1 MQFFPSFYS
10 QMLGRVTE
18 DPTYNENSVKWM
30 ELHIS
35 RNKLK
40 TTSKISALLAGF
52 AMVALIELS
61 IQEYKEDRGIS
72 SVYPLALYGIVTS
85 VLIFLHIYSLMIST
99 CILPDLDY
107 IATYEGTPGLGDFLI
122 KSSPHKKYS
131 TYVHVSWLFSNVL
144 GNLCLLLD
152 LLLILFIKF
161 YPIGHGS
168 IAVNATI
175 ETDTHD
181 FDPHF
186 APLIC
191 SVIVL
196 GTLVCVYVVTS
207 LHILK
212 IKVTHHTGTFG
223 TRINEMQDDFTKLI
237 TSFHRQNSYS
247 TSKVSDDVELKPQ
260 QTKDFPN
267 KDSRILLSLDS
278 NSQLLSKESP
288 FGENGILPPN

>member
-1 MQFFPSFYS
+1 M
-10 QMLGRVTE
+10 E
-18 DPTYNENSVKWM
+18 DPSYNENSVKWM

-61 IQEYKEDRGIS
+61 IQEYKEDRGVS
-72 SVYPLALYGIVTS
+72 SVYALTLYGIVTS
-85 VLIFLHIYSLMIST
+85 VLIFLHIYSLMIAT

-107 IATYEGTPGLGDFLI
+107 IATYENTPRLGDFLI
-122 KSSPHKKYS
+122 KTSPHKKYS

-152 LLLILFIKF
+152 LMLILFIKF
-161 YPIGHGS
+161 FPTGHTMV
-168 IAVNATI
+168 AANVT
-175 ETDTHD
+175 TDHTTN

-186 APLIC
+186 TPLIC

-196 GTLVCVYVVTS
+196 GTLVCVYVITS

-212 IKVTHHTGTFG
+212 IKITHHTGTFG
-223 TRINEMQDDFTKLI
+223 TRINEIQDDFSKLI
-237 TSFHRQNSYS
+237 RNFNQQNSY
-247 TSKVSDDVELKPQ
+247 TPGIHSDEDIELNAQKSP
-260 QTKDFPN
+260 KN
-267 KDSRILLSLDS
+267 DSRIILSLDS
-278 NSQLLSKESP
+278 NSQLLSQQSP
-288 FGENGILPPN
+288 IGLNGMLPPN

>member
-1 MQFFPSFYS
+1 MGDNP
-10 QMLGRVTE
+10 LL
-18 DPTYNENSVKWM
+18 NENASKWM

-61 IQEYKEDRGIS
+61 IQEYKDDRGIQS
-72 SVYPLALYGIVTS
+72 IYALTLYGVVTS

-107 IATYEGTPGLGDFLI
+107 IATYEGNPKLGDFLI
-122 KSSPHKKYS
+122 KTSPHRKYS

-161 YPIGHGS
+161 YPTTHAGLS
-168 IAVNATI
+168 NSTI
-175 ETDTHD
+175 IDDDHANN

-186 APLIC
+186 IPLIC

-196 GTLVCVYVVTS
+196 GVLVIVYVISS

-223 TRINEMQDDFTKLI
+223 SRINELQDDFSNLLRNLGGHDSTRY
-237 TSFHRQNSYS
+237 SVDAEVNSQD
-247 TSKVSDDVELKPQ
+247 KEVSPKKGRVV
-260 QTKDFPN
+260 
-267 KDSRILLSLDS
+267 LSLNS
-278 NSQLLSKESP
+278 NSELLPQRESP
-288 FGENGILPPN
+288 PIFPTTGPPQ

>member
-1 MQFFPSFYS
+1 MAENPLQ
-10 QMLGRVTE
+10 
-18 DPTYNENSVKWM
+18 NENASKWM

-61 IQEYKEDRGIS
+61 IQEYQNEEGIS
-72 SVYPLALYGIVTS
+72 SIYALTLYGVVTS

-107 IATYEGTPGLGDFLI
+107 IARYEGNPKLGDFLI
-122 KSSPHKKYS
+122 KTSPHRRYS

-161 YPIGHGS
+161 YPTSHRSSDSGNSTVVSDDYAH
-168 IAVNATI
+168 N
-175 ETDTHD
+175 

-196 GTLVCVYVVTS
+196 SMLVLVYVISS

-212 IKVTHHTGTFG
+212 IRVTHHTGAFG
-223 TRINEMQDDFTKLI
+223 SRINELQDDFSHLLHPLGGN
-237 TSFHRQNSYS
+237 SSSSYS
-247 TSKVSDDVELKPQ
+247 VPEDNLQNKENSPKQESSPSFSKLK
-260 QTKDFPN
+260 DY
-267 KDSRILLSLDS
+267 
-278 NSQLLSKESP
+278 
-288 FGENGILPPN
+288 

>member
-1 MQFFPSFYS
+1 MA
-10 QMLGRVTE
+10 E
-18 DPTYNENSVKWM
+18 DPIYNENTVKWM

-40 TTSKISALLAGF
+40 TTSKISALMAGF

-61 IQEYKEDRGIS
+61 IQEYREGLDDGSI
-72 SVYPLALYGIVTS
+72 YALTLYGIVTS
-85 VLIFLHIYSLMIST
+85 VLIFVHIYSLMIST

-107 IATYEGTPGLGDFLI
+107 IATYESSPRLGDFLI
-122 KSSPHKKYS
+122 KTSPHKKYS

-161 YPIGHGS
+161 YPTGHTS
-168 IAVNATI
+168 VAVTNTTM
-175 ETDTHD
+175 ETEDHYGN

-223 TRINEMQDDFTKLI
+223 TRINEIQDDFSKLI
-237 TSFHRQNSYS
+237 GNFNRQNLYS
-247 TSKVSDDVELKPQ
+247 PSDKDVELKAQ
-260 QTKDFPN
+260 KTKDCPN
-267 KDSRILLSLDS
+267 NDSRILLSLDS
-278 NSQLLSKESP
+278 NSQLLSQESSP
-288 FGENGILPPN
+288 GFNGMPPPN

>member
-1 MQFFPSFYS
+1 MAENPLQ
-10 QMLGRVTE
+10 
-18 DPTYNENSVKWM
+18 NENTSKWM

-72 SVYPLALYGIVTS
+72 SVYALTLYGVVTS

-107 IATYEGTPGLGDFLI
+107 IATYEGNPKLSDFLI
-122 KSSPHKKYS
+122 KTSPHRKYS

-144 GNLCLLLD
+144 GNLCLLVD

-161 YPIGHGS
+161 YPTSHPGTSANSTVIPDDH
-168 IAVNATI
+168 TK
-175 ETDTHD
+175 T
-181 FDPHF
+181 FDIHF

-196 GTLVCVYVVTS
+196 GVLVIVYVLSS

-223 TRINEMQDDFTKLI
+223 SRINELQNDFSHLLGNLGRQGSTNYSVEPEENLQDKK
-237 TSFHRQNSYS
+237 SSPKREQ
-247 TSKVSDDVELKPQ
+247 
-260 QTKDFPN
+260 
-267 KDSRILLSLDS
+267 RILLSLSS
-278 NSQLLSKESP
+278 NSQLIPQKEPYSSDSP
-288 FGENGILPPN
+288 L

>member
-1 MQFFPSFYS
+1 MA
-10 QMLGRVTE
+10 
-18 DPTYNENSVKWM
+18 ENQINYENTAKWM

-61 IQEYKEDRGIS
+61 IQEYKNDKGIDS
-72 SVYPLALYGIVTS
+72 IYALTLYGIVTS
-85 VLIFLHIYSLMIST
+85 VLIFLHIYSLMVST

-107 IATYEGTPGLGDFLI
+107 IATYEHTPRLGDFLI
-122 KSSPHKKYS
+122 RTSPHKKYS

-161 YPIGHGS
+161 YPTNHS
-168 IAVNATI
+168 EHSNSNSTI
-175 ETDTHD
+175 PYNDNK
-181 FDPHF
+181 FDPHY

-196 GTLVCVYVVTS
+196 GTLVFVYILSS

-223 TRINEMQDDFTKLI
+223 TRINEIQDDFSKLFRTFQRQ
-237 TSFHRQNSYS
+237 TSTSYS
-247 TSKVSDDVELKPQ
+247 VEKDSVSSDSKTHPEEMNRILPK
-260 QTKDFPN
+260 N
-267 KDSRILLSLDS
+267 DSRILLSLDS
-278 NSQLLSKESP
+278 KSQLLTLQESP
-288 FGENGILPPN
+288 LDQNNTLSK

>member
-1 MQFFPSFYS
+1 MA
-10 QMLGRVTE
+10 E
-18 DPTYNENSVKWM
+18 DSTYNENSVKWM

-61 IQEYKEDRGIS
+61 IQEYKEDRGVS
-72 SVYPLALYGIVTS
+72 SVYALTLYGIVTS

-107 IATYEGTPGLGDFLI
+107 IATYEGTPRLGDFLI
-122 KSSPHKKYS
+122 KTSPHKKYS

-161 YPIGHGS
+161 YPTSHTS
-168 IAVNATI
+168 IAVYNSTI
-175 ETDTHD
+175 ETGDHSTN

-196 GTLVCVYVVTS
+196 GTLVCVYVITS

-223 TRINEMQDDFTKLI
+223 TRINEVQDDFSKLI
-237 TSFHRQNSYS
+237 RTFHRQNSYS
-247 TSKVSDDVELKPQ
+247 PSKNADEDVELKPQ
-260 QTKDFPN
+260 QTKVFEQN
-267 KDSRILLSLDS
+267 DSRILLSLDS

-288 FGENGILPPN
+288 RGENGILPPN